1 MFALEE
7 SILDLFETLLVNK
20 FPSLYISAEEGR
32 TLNKFLIQ
40 SNKKSNPLQIEQF
53 VDGEKVVIFADFFG
67 LQVHKTS
74 SQRYHI
80 DLYVKKTLKEGGEGE
95 GSSSSSSS
103 SVSIDI
109 FRLPSFSQEKASLTE
124 VVSLLE
130 TIFVSKEYFRNVQ
143 MKIRLL
149 K

>member
-1 MFALEE
+1 MLALEE

-20 FPSLYISAEEGR
+20 FPSLYISAEESK

-40 SNKKSNPLQIEQF
+40 SNKKSNPLQIDQF
-53 VDGEKVVIFADFFG
+53 VDGEKVVIFGDFFG

-74 SQRYHI
+74 NQRYHV
-80 DLYVKKTLKEGGEGE
+80 DLYVKKTSRESGEGE
-95 GSSSSSSS
+95 GEGKAR
-103 SVSIDI
+103 VSIDI
-109 FRLPSFSQEKASLTE
+109 FRIPSFSQEKATLTE

-130 TIFVSKEYFRNVQ
+130 TMFVSKEYFRNVQ
-143 MKIRLL
+143 MKIRML

>member
-1 MFALEE
+1 MLALEE

-20 FPSLYISAEEGR
+20 FPSLYISAEESK

-40 SNKKSNPLQIEQF
+40 SNKKSNPLQIDQF
-53 VDGEKVVIFADFFG
+53 VDGEKVVIFGDFFG

-74 SQRYHI
+74 NQRYHV
-80 DLYVKKTLKEGGEGE
+80 DLYVKKTLKGEGE
-95 GSSSSSSS
+95 GEGS

-109 FRLPSFSQEKASLTE
+109 FRIPSFSQEKATLTE
-124 VVSLLE
+124 VVGLLE
-130 TIFVSKEYFRNVQ
+130 TMFVSKEYFRNVQ
-143 MKIRLL
+143 MKIRML

>member
-1 MFALEE
+1 MLALEE

-20 FPSLYISAEEGR
+20 FPSLYISAEESK

-40 SNKKSNPLQIEQF
+40 SNKKSNPLQIDQF
-53 VDGEKVVIFADFFG
+53 VDGEKVVIFGDFFG

-74 SQRYHI
+74 NQRYHV
-80 DLYVKKTLKEGGEGE
+80 DLYVKKTLKGVGEGE
-95 GSSSSSSS
+95 GS

-109 FRLPSFSQEKASLTE
+109 FRIPSFSQEKATLTE
-124 VVSLLE
+124 VVGLLE
-130 TIFVSKEYFRNVQ
+130 TMFVSKEYFRNVQ
-143 MKIRLL
+143 MKIRML

>member
-1 MFALEE
+1 MLALEE

-20 FPSLYISAEEGR
+20 FPSLYVSAEESR

-40 SNKKSNPLQIEQF
+40 SNKKSNPLQIDQF
-53 VDGEKVVIFADFFG
+53 VDGEKVVIFGDFFG

-74 SQRYHI
+74 SQRYHV
-80 DLYVKKTLKEGGEGE
+80 DLYVKKTSRESSEGEGE
-95 GSSSSSSS
+95 GS

-109 FRLPSFSQEKASLTE
+109 FRIPNFSQEKASLTE
-124 VVSLLE
+124 VVGLLE
-130 TIFVSKEYFRNVQ
+130 TMFVSKEYFRNVQ
-143 MKIRLL
+143 LKIRML